1 MQQEVPQLRFA
12 TTRLASG
19 LRLHYAE
26 QGDPGGEPIVFLP
39 GYTDSW
45 FSYSRVLPLLPARY
59 HAYALDQRGHGD
71 SERPDCCYAVEDFAA
86 DVVAFLDAVA
96 AERATLVGHS
106 GSCLVAR
113 RVAEAHPER
122 VARLVLLGAPQSL
135 GDNQEELELQTAV
148 RALEDPVPVQFAREL
163 QGAAAHVPL
172 PEPFFE
178 GLVAESLKLPARVW
192 KATLEGLF
200 AFDDAGV
207 GPLAAARGGGPPW
220 GGHPRGQGGGV
231 PGDRPQPQLGAPGA
245 GRRRPGRL
253 HARDLAGLPAERG
266 KTNVAARRR
275 RSWSRGSPG
284 RSGRSGTGPAF
295 VGVHRGG
302 RLPAAG
308 VHNAASPVRPR
319 GSLCPRAGPSG
330 TSATGRRLG

>member
-12 TTRLASG
+12 TQRLASG

-26 QGDPGGEPIVFLP
+26 QGDPAGEAIVFLP
-39 GYTDSW
+39 AYTDSW
-45 FSYSRVLPLLPARY
+45 FSYSRVLPLLPARH
-59 HAYALDQRGHGD
+59 HAVAVDQRGHGD

-86 DVVAFLDAVA
+86 DVVAFLDAVG

-122 VARLVLLGAPQSL
+122 VARLVLLGAPGSL

-178 GLVAESLKLPARVW
+178 RLVAESLKLPARVW

-200 AFDDAGV
+200 AFDDAAELERIAAPTLLVWGEWDRWL
-207 GPLAAARGGGPPW
+207 PREEENHLAMAISGAKVIVYPAT
-220 GGHPRGQGGGV
+220 GHSPNWE
-231 PGDRPQPQLGAPGA
+231 RP
-245 GRRRPGRL
+245 
-253 HARDLAGLPAERG
+253 ER
-266 KTNVAARRR
+266 VAADLD
-275 RSWSRGSPG
+275 
-284 RSGRSGTGPAF
+284 AF
-295 VGVHRGG
+295 MRE
-302 RLPAAG
+302 A
-308 VHNAASPVRPR
+308 
-319 GSLCPRAGPSG
+319 
-330 TSATGRRLG
+330 